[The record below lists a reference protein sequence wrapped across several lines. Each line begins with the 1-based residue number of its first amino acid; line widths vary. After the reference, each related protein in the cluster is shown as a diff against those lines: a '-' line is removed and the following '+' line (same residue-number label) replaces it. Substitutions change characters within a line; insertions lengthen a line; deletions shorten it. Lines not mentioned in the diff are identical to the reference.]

1 MRNREPAAMDR
12 QKNET
17 LTPLGKYVTAA
28 ALAAGV
34 AAVWFGGSLR
44 SEDPPPREPERDT
57 CEGLSDLQC
66 FQARDLERRRREHVE
81 ALQEADMMP

>member
-1 MRNREPAAMDR
+1 MDR

-44 SEDPPPREPERDT
+44 SEDRPPRDI
-57 CEGLSDLQC
+57 CEGLTDLQC